1 MAIGIFNGNSRNR
14 QKRSDDLGDDY
25 TPEEVNNACEVIR
38 RAGESPLNIG
48 RGKPT
53 LIWREM
59 VIARAAEL
67 TDGDKRLV
75 QAASQGEL

>member
-1 MAIGIFNGNSRNR
+1 MSRAIGIFNGNSRNR
-14 QKRSDDLGDDY
+14 QAADLFGDDY
-25 TPEEVNNACEVIR
+25 TPDEVKQACEVLR

-48 RGKPT
+48 KGKPT

-67 TDGDKRLV
+67 CDGDKRLI
-75 QAASQGEL
+75 QGAGR